1 MKTKVTFKALRR
13 GRIVHKTIPIEHP
26 DFGILPSEIFD
37 GVELPSISI
46 ESQVIDYLDSID
58 KADMMAKN
66 DWDVILD
73 YYPHKRR
80 KRKNE
85 IEDFIEF
92 MRPYVDMFPELARP
106 IEAVMSEAQ
115 GVLFGHRK
123 SNETK
128 ARELIKMLSMTLLAS
143 KGTLDTVMK
152 YLDEYKRALKSVK
165 ASLMGE

>member
-13 GRIVHKTIPIEHP
+13 GRIVHKTILVEHP
-26 DFGILPSEIFD
+26 DFNILPSEIFD

-66 DWDVILD
+66 DWDVILN
-73 YYPHKRR
+73 YYPYKRR
-80 KRKNE
+80 KRKGE

-92 MRPYVDMFPELARP
+92 MRPYVEMFPELARP

-115 GVLFGHRK
+115 CVLFGHRK

-128 ARELIKMLSMTLLAS
+128 ARELLKMLSMTLLAS
-143 KGTLDTVMK
+143 KGTLDAAMK
-152 YLDEYKRALKSVK
+152 YLDEYKRFQQKLK
-165 ASLMGE
+165 ASLMIE